1 MALRTYQVAIVTDG
15 AGAFAQTITAPGK
28 TVAVGLVIGSLSTPD
43 VTLTDFLTGGAIFA
57 KAGIASSG
65 IWQPKVVAVSVAAA
79 ALNTAGDVAYDSP
92 ACLRSLRV
100 VVAGGGDTK
109 SGTLYVL
116 VEN

>member
-1 MALRTYQVAIVTDG
+1 MALRTYQVALLTDG
-15 AGAFAQTITAPGK
+15 AGAQSKAITAPGK
-28 TVAVGLVIGSLSTPD
+28 IVAVGLVIGSLSTPD
-43 VTLTDFLTGGAIFA
+43 VTLTDDLTGGAIFA
-57 KAGIASSG
+57 KASIASSG

-92 ACLRSLRV
+92 ACLRALRI

-109 SGTLYVL
+109 AGTLYVL